1 LSLQIL
7 FQYGS
12 RNIVK
17 YIGTEIGLKN
27 IIDELKQDLNLV
39 EGDLVLQKYDSDW
52 SEWIDIQDTGEMKDK
67 EKIKIIQNIAASAS
81 SERITNI
88 NITDIHAEEIYNIP
102 GMCTVPFIQYIGIFV
117 LLYTPIICFHS
128 PLEGGPGWTG
138 ILHFTVFSSEPTTGK
153 SVIC

>member
-52 SEWIDIQDTGEMKDK
+52 SEWIDNDNESTQSG
-67 EKIKIIQNIAASAS
+67 NICS
-81 SERITNI
+81 
-88 NITDIHAEEIYNIP
+88 
-102 GMCTVPFIQYIGIFV
+102 Q
-117 LLYTPIICFHS
+117 
-128 PLEGGPGWTG
+128 PLDRKAFCGTS
-138 ILHFTVFSSEPTTGK
+138 LSEPTALMEVVPDDEKNHQCKCRHDRYLQNYTGGWFF
-153 SVIC
+153 